1 MHRMQEEAD
10 KEDYMADRIS
20 SPERM
25 SARDTERDRIH
36 EAYSRLGRMGG
47 EKGGQIRRE
56 QMARGEIFTR
66 EAHGDDMRAG
76 DETARS
82 QRH

>member
-1 MHRMQEEAD
+1 
-10 KEDYMADRIS
+10 MAEGVRERNDRNMIDD
-20 SPERM
+20 ER
-25 SARDTERDRIH
+25 ARVH

-66 EAHGDDMRAG
+66 ESRSHMDQLTG
-76 DETARS
+76 DER
-82 QRH
+82 R

>member
-1 MHRMQEEAD
+1 MQEQVS
-10 KEDYMADRIS
+10 KEDRMASRNHRTDDMNMRD
-20 SPERM
+20 EEQ
-25 SARDTERDRIH
+25 ARVH

-66 EAHGDDMRAG
+66 ETHNRLDQSPGEER
-76 DETARS
+76 
-82 QRH
+82 Q

>member
-1 MHRMQEEAD
+1 MPHMQEEAD
-10 KEDYMADRIS
+10 KEDHVANRHHDRNDMN
-20 SPERM
+20 P
-25 SARDTERDRIH
+25 RDEEQARIH

-66 EAHGDDMRAG
+66 ESRPQANEPAG
-76 DETARS
+76 EERM
-82 QRH
+82 